1 MTDPQDAEAD
11 AEHAASAPWYR
22 RPSRRL
28 VGFGLLV
35 VVYVAVTVGVI
46 HRSPLLTLD
55 TDLFRLHLTSR
66 FPQWRDFVKYY
77 VMLGQRGPATL
88 VFLPWFCWV
97 AWRNR
102 TPRPLTMLGTALVLL
117 NLSVGVVK
125 VITGRDGPLQTHN
138 VHDVFVGGNI
148 YPSGHVSNAVVL
160 YGLVAMIAVNH
171 KRVATAVAAFLS
183 ITVGLGTVYRD
194 THWFSD
200 VIGGWIAGSL
210 VLVALPWAMPF
221 VDRLTDRVLAY
232 LEPRWTRW
240 RAQRR
245 SRRAGGSVP
254 RRSPAPAPALR
265 AVGVTSPDGRHRHSV
280 RVPTSVA
287 APRQA
292 TPTPVNSVARS
303 QSLSATRVSF
313 DAPDE
318 PTRRGEPRTSP
329 IPSGP

>member
-1 MTDPQDAEAD
+1 VTDTEDAD
-11 AEHAASAPWYR
+11 AEHAASYPWYR

-28 VGFGLLV
+28 VGFGVLV

-66 FPQWRDFVKYY
+66 FPQWREFVKYY

-102 TPRPLTMLGTALVLL
+102 TPRPLTMLGAALLLL

-171 KRVATAVAAFLS
+171 RRVATAVAVFLS
-183 ITVGLGTVYRD
+183 VTVGLATVYRD

-210 VLVALPWAMPF
+210 VLIALPWAMPI
-221 VDRLTDRVLAY
+221 VDRLTDRVLAR

-240 RAQRR
+240 LASRR
-245 SRRAGGSVP
+245 SRGAQRPPA
-254 RRSPAPAPALR
+254 RRRPAAAPALR
-265 AVGVTSPDGRHRHSV
+265 TVSATSLDGRHRHSV
-280 RVPTSVA
+280 RVQSGVS

-292 TPTPVNSVARS
+292 TATPVSSVARS
-303 QSLSATRVSF
+303 QSRSATGMSF

-318 PTRRGEPRTSP
+318 STRRGEPRTSP

>member
-1 MTDPQDAEAD
+1 MTDSEDAD
-11 AEHAASAPWYR
+11 AEHAAAEPWYR

-28 VGFGLLV
+28 VVFALLV
-35 VVYVAVTVGVI
+35 VVYVAVTVGVV

-55 TDLFRLHLTSR
+55 TDLFRLDLKAR

-77 VMLGQRGPATL
+77 VMFGQRGPATL

-102 TPRPLTMLGTALVLL
+102 TPRPLTMLGAALVLL

-125 VITGRDGPLQTHN
+125 LLTGREGPLQTHN

-171 KRVATAVAAFLS
+171 KRVATVVAVFLS

-210 VLVALPWAMPF
+210 VLIALPWAMPF

-240 RAQRR
+240 LARRR
-245 SRRAGGSVP
+245 SRGAVRPAARRA
-254 RRSPAPAPALR
+254 PAPAPALR
-265 AVGVTSPDGRHRHSV
+265 PVGATSLDGRHRHSV
-280 RVPTSVA
+280 RVPASVP

-292 TPTPVNSVARS
+292 TATPVSSVARS

-318 PTRRGEPRTSP
+318 PTRRGDPRTSP